1 MTDNEAAMA
10 AMAKEMEARMAAEA
24 KLAAEQDAAL
34 DAVRSA
40 CDAERA
46 AMGQPT
52 SDAPQK
58 WDKA

>member
-1 MTDNEAAMA
+1 MTDDEMDA
-10 AMAKEMEARMAAEA
+10 AMAKEAEARKAAEA